1 MAGKPILLFI
11 VAFKFIAPKV
21 SFMEKWR
28 KKGTE
33 PSRNYS
39 RVYLLFLAAGLGCYG
54 ILLLKTLLHKWRG
67 KRFFETV
74 LYSCTVGRCY

>member
-1 MAGKPILLFI
+1 
-11 VAFKFIAPKV
+11 
-21 SFMEKWR
+21 MEKWR

-54 ILLLKTLLHKWRG
+54 ILLLKTLLHKWG
-67 KRFFETV
+67 VNDF
-74 LYSCTVGRCY
+74 